1 MKKNLKASLVFSV
14 VVYALNN
21 IYSALYVLGYV
32 SSSVSSVLSPGN
44 LHLINTAIG
53 LLIGTWLLISY
64 KRATSKFPLALIG
77 LLVVCFFEPLIGTLA
92 VALFYQLNQSQLRA
106 GDDDIIDNLIQ

>member
-1 MKKNLKASLVFSV
+1 MKKSLKASLIFSV

-21 IYSALYVLGYV
+21 IYSALHVLGYV
-32 SSSVSSVLSPGN
+32 SNWVSSVLSPGN
-44 LHLINTAIG
+44 LHIINTAIG

-64 KRATSKFPLALIG
+64 NRATSKFPLALVG
-77 LLVVCFFEPLIGTLA
+77 LFVVCFFEPLIGTIA
-92 VALFYQLNQSQLRA
+92 VALFYQLNQSQSRS